1 MAWSTRE
8 LADLAGSTVKA
19 VRHYHKLGLLDE
31 PERAANGYKQYQV
44 AHLVRLL
51 QITRLADLG
60 VPLAR
65 IATMGHAD
73 EDPAAALRVLDAEL
87 EATIQRLQRIRG
99 EVATILQ
106 LGASAEL
113 PAGFISAAGDL
124 SAADRSIIMVYSRV
138 LDDAAMDDV
147 QQMVTDEQGS
157 SMDAQL
163 DALPAD
169 ADRATRRRLA
179 ESLAPVISGLVD
191 QYPWLSDPG
200 SRAPRGSAFAEDT
213 VTQALREL
221 YNPAQLEVL
230 YRAHLLTTGST
241 DAITELD
248 AALDAADA
256 ARAAEATGSDNATRG
271 N

>member
-1 MAWSTRE
+1 VAWSTRE
-8 LADLAGSTVKA
+8 LADLAGTTVKA

-106 LGASAEL
+106 HGASADL
-113 PAGFISAAGDL
+113 PAGFTSAAGDL

-138 LDDAAMDDV
+138 LDEAAMNDV
-147 QQMVTDEQGS
+147 QNMVTDEQGS
-157 SMDAQL
+157 STDAQF
-163 DALPAD
+163 DALPAS
-169 ADRATRRRLA
+169 ADRATRRQLA